1 MVRIRIITLRIN
13 AREISIPSKENN
25 PIKEPSVIPR
35 PPGINDMAPIIT
47 DDEQIEIVFKIL
59 TDSIPNESRMKCTAT
74 DIIIQYRTD
83 NPNEIDEICGVVE
96 FRTIS

>member
-35 PPGINDMAPIIT
+35 PPGINDMAPITT
-47 DDEQIEIVFKIL
+47 DDE
-59 TDSIPNESRMKCTAT
+59 
-74 DIIIQYRTD
+74 
-83 NPNEIDEICGVVE
+83 
-96 FRTIS
+96 

>member
-1 MVRIRIITLRIN
+1 MVRIRIITLRTN

-25 PIKEPSVIPR
+25 PIREPSVIPR
-35 PPGINDMAPIIT
+35 PPGINDMAPITT
-47 DDEQIEIVFKIL
+47 DDEQIEIVFKMLI
-59 TDSIPNESRMKCTAT
+59 DSIPNESRMKCTAI
-74 DIIIQYRTD
+74 DIIIQYRID

>member
-13 AREISIPSKENN
+13 ARETSIPSKENN

-47 DDEQIEIVFKIL
+47 DDE
-59 TDSIPNESRMKCTAT
+59 
-74 DIIIQYRTD
+74 
-83 NPNEIDEICGVVE
+83 
-96 FRTIS
+96 